1 MGDVRWEYECWFMRL
16 PRVQESRASIGF
28 RRLNKVTF
36 MSGNSL
42 MAHLTRALYQ

>member
-1 MGDVRWEYECWFMRL
+1 MGVVIWEYECWFLRL
-16 PRVQESRASIGF
+16 PRVQEIRDSIVF

-42 MAHLTRALYQ
+42 MARLTRALYQ